1 MGDFIDDL
9 ARAIGFLSRLP
20 APARHF
26 AGHDGRLSRTVRA
39 FPAAGIVIALPAALL
54 ALLLAFI
61 AAPPLVSA
69 VLIVGLQVFLTGA
82 LHEDGLADTAD
93 GIGAGHERG
102 RALDIM
108 KDSRSGVYGVV
119 ALVLSLMLRVAAI
132 ASLIAIMPFVAFAL
146 CLLGV
151 SAFSRA
157 AMVWHWRR
165 LPPARPDGVAV
176 AAGAPEPAAA
186 RIALLSGSIIAL
198 VLFWIAAG
206 PVGALLTL
214 FFTFAVGWLFT
225 SRTRSRLGGHTGDTI
240 GATQQLTEI
249 AALATLAILL

>member
-1 MGDFIDDL
+1 MADFIDDL
-9 ARAIGFLSRLP
+9 ARAVAFLSRIP

-26 AGHDGRLSRTVRA
+26 AGHDGRLSRTVRV
-39 FPAAGIVIALPAALL
+39 FPAAGIIIALPAALL
-54 ALLLAFI
+54 ALLLTFI

-69 VLIVGLQVFLTGA
+69 VLVVGLQVFLTGA

-93 GIGAGHERG
+93 GLGAGHERS

-119 ALVLSLMLRVAAI
+119 ALVLSLILRVAAI
-132 ASLIAIMPFVAFAL
+132 ASLIAIMPPVAFAL

-151 SAFSRA
+151 SALSRA

-176 AAGAPEPAAA
+176 AAGGPDPAAA
-186 RIALLSGSIIAL
+186 RTALLSGSIIGLA
-198 VLFWIAAG
+198 LFWIATG
-206 PVGALLTL
+206 PFGALLTL
-214 FFTFAVGWLFT
+214 AVTFLTGWLFT

-249 AALATLAILL
+249 AALATLAVLL